1 MIPLQPAT
9 WQPKISHHP
18 TSDRT
23 GSAGAP
29 EPGPAATEVIMRHAS
44 HVELR
49 QVKNISARIDKI
61 CIERFETQILLP
73 SQEHQKNLH
82 SKKFQSI
89 LVCQNEFFLHWSR
102 R

>member
-1 MIPLQPAT
+1 MYWGLKNWT
-9 WQPKISHHP
+9 
-18 TSDRT
+18 TEL
-23 GSAGAP
+23 GP
-29 EPGPAATEVIMRHAS
+29 EATEVIMRH
-44 HVELR
+44 VELC

-89 LVCQNEFFLHWSR
+89 LVCQNEFFCIGVKDEPIFTSVVQEA
-102 R
+102 